1 MTAVWMML
9 AVLIALSRVASI
21 VMLGRL
27 ATNPDRYTWVQ
38 GLLIV
43 TLAVM
48 SFLPVGF
55 GR

>member
-1 MTAVWMML
+1 MTAVYMML

-27 ATNPDRYTWVQ
+27 AAQPDRYTWVQ

-48 SFLPVGF
+48 SFLPISVG
-55 GR
+55 R